1 MYGIYGPGNDAAGND
16 SRMAAGSH
24 GIPYVLYLDY
34 GMYYSNILGYII
46 AEN

>member
-16 SRMAAGSH
+16 SRMAAGND
-24 GIPYVLYLDY
+24 GIPNVLYMDY
-34 GMYYSNILGYII
+34 GVHSCDVLGYII